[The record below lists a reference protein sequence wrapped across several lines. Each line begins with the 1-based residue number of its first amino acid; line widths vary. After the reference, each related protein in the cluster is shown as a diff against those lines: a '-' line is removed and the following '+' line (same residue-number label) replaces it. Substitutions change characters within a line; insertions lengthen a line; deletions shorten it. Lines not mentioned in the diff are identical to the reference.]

1 MLPENAA
8 RIFSRG
14 AGFGAEAGGP
24 GGDADRE
31 FFFRDGLVAI
41 EVVELDFGSGRKPKV
56 SAFQLEKFR
65 GEFWQLA
72 RARERRAVDDKGRQN
87 LRVSV
92 FAGMDVKE
100 EIGEGPFE
108 ARTPAF
114 VNSEAS
120 AGDFRGCGK
129 IENARTF
136 AHFPVWLRLETKF
149 RRCAPT
155 PNLDI
160 LRRAV
165 PNRYAGVWQIRN
177 PEQKVFLLLCQFD
190 GSEALDLDWLREGL
204 HLSDERIRIQ
214 VFFLEPPNLVA
225 GFVPLRP
232 ERLRLR
238 DQRAPLAVQRAEA
251 IQFECDATLL
261 RHFGEDIQVIADVI

>member
-1 MLPENAA
+1 M
-8 RIFSRG
+8 
-14 AGFGAEAGGP
+14 
-24 GGDADRE
+24 
-31 FFFRDGLVAI
+31 
-41 EVVELDFGSGRKPKV
+41 
-56 SAFQLEKFR
+56 
-65 GEFWQLA
+65 
-72 RARERRAVDDKGRQN
+72 
-87 LRVSV
+87 

-108 ARTPAF
+108 ARTRAF

-204 HLSDERIRIQ
+204 HLSDERICIQ
-214 VFFLEPPNLVA
+214 IFFLEPSNLFA
-225 GFVPLRP
+225 GLVPSRS

-238 DQRAPLAVQRAEA
+238 YELAAFLVERAKCVQVERGTAV
-251 IQFECDATLL
+251 L
-261 RHFGEDIQVIADVI
+261 RHFGENIQMVPKVIQVMHGLRRIPYSAWPL